1 MRFVA
6 AVLTSSIISLGNSP
20 FEETKEFQLIQN
32 LAKTSCE
39 FLRTHILTHFD
50 PQQPGPTW
58 ASNRKNKWIVHFRK
72 KMTTDMMNEYMDGR
86 IDGKANGGMDG

>member
-58 ASNRKNKWIVHFRK
+58 ASNRKNNRLYIYERK
-72 KMTTDMMNEYMDGR
+72 
-86 IDGKANGGMDG
+86 